1 MPTPSLPDLNTSPP
15 LVSDSF
21 AVPHGRAA
29 SVAGGAR
36 AAVSSG
42 PKMSFAEFAAA
53 SRALKEEMARRQ
65 EELLDRMRSTT
76 LGPALKVEAPIEE
89 VVEEEEPDPLLS
101 ENARLRH
108 ELEEA
113 RRMVGSW
120 RLDVVPEVAA
130 LDPEPVREFRP
141 SRSTLD
147 TVLASVSS
155 RVKAPQ
161 PTAWDGSWDYKKR
174 ELWIESVRLYCS
186 SVGLQLDARLDKEA
200 TPLPYSLVRS
210 FFATTGQ
217 GGRIAPIIWFDNRN
231 REQPFVSVND
241 VLEAV
246 RAHWSDPLAAERA
259 LIAFHQAKQGEMMAR
274 DFAAHVSDLAADVTD
289 RFISDL
295 DRRTVFLHGLNA
307 NVADHVR
314 ASMGMFRVLR
324 GRDASFTECVEI
336 AKETDGMDAF
346 KRKGPATKEVR
357 RGDSGSVPAAKATAT
372 KATSTPPSASP
383 GSAAE
388 NRDSWVKAA
397 KRWQA
402 DCKWE
407 DRAAWHKAT
416 FTKLPKPVRCWNC
429 GCIDTHPSR
438 GCPNSRRSPD
448 SVFTAPVV
456 AALAP
461 ATPSSASSG
470 VSIGDQQP
478 TAMTVASSEGSVA
491 GNA

>member
-1 MPTPSLPDLNTSPP
+1 M
-15 LVSDSF
+15 DSTE
-21 AVPHGRAA
+21 
-29 SVAGGAR
+29 S
-36 AAVSSG
+36 
-42 PKMSFAEFAAA
+42 KMSFAEFAAA

-65 EELLDRMRSTT
+65 EQLLDRMRSTSV
-76 LGPALKVEAPIEE
+76 GPALKVEAPIEE
-89 VVEEEEPDPLLS
+89 EIEEEDPDPLVS
-101 ENARLRH
+101 ENVRLRH

-113 RRMVGSW
+113 RHMVGNW
-120 RLDVVPEVAA
+120 RLEVAPEVVAV
-130 LDPEPVREFRP
+130 DPAPVPEFRP
-141 SRSTLD
+141 SRSTFD
-147 TVLASVSS
+147 VSLASVSS

-217 GGRIAPIIWFDNRN
+217 GGRIAPILWFDNRN

-241 VLEAV
+241 VLDAV
-246 RAHWSDPLAAERA
+246 RVHWSDPLAAERA
-259 LIAFHQAKQGEMMAR
+259 LTAFHQAKQGDMMAR

-307 NVADHVR
+307 SVADHVR
-314 ASMGMFRVLR
+314 ASMGMLRVLR
-324 GRDASFTECVEI
+324 GRDATFAECVEI

-346 KRKGPATKEVR
+346 KRKASATTAKEVR
-357 RGDSGSVPAAKATAT
+357 RGDSGSVPAPKATAP
-372 KATSTPPSASP
+372 KTPSSLSSP

-388 NRDSWVKAA
+388 NRTAWLKAA

-407 DRAAWHKAT
+407 DRAVWHKAT
-416 FTKLPKPVRCWNC
+416 FSALPKPVRCWNC
-429 GCIDTHPSR
+429 GSVDTHPSR

-448 SVFTAPVV
+448 SVFSSPTV
-456 AALAP
+456 AAMATAAP
-461 ATPSSASSG
+461 SAPSSGAST
-470 VSIGDQQP
+470 GDPQP
-478 TAMTVASSEGSVA
+478 TAMTVASSEASVA